1 MIWSYKVF
9 KHRWLPFSSKS
20 VSPSPTVIGDSL
32 GSSSPST
39 SSTRPSSVS
48 WSASYK
54 LGFPKSSWCLS
65 GPYVPWD
72 NLWSSS
78 DLFSMSHLIFSD
90 RQRSLITYVLNR
102 ANTARPYR
110 SGVVDVLPE
119 IGRRNVELVHHVD
132 KQSWTQFCALRTPP
146 PPPRDHTPFWETV
159 MASLAVCAR
168 WGNRW
173 SSGWQ
178 GQRCHTCSAFCGH
191 WGSKAFLKA
200 KRTTLTVATLPSVAL
215 FQPANNSAETTGKY
229 SYDT

>member
-9 KHRWLPFSSKS
+9 KHRWLPFSTKS

-146 PPPRDHTPFWETV
+146 PPSPGPHPILRDSHGLTRCLREVRKSVIQWMTGSEMSYMLSFLW
-159 MASLAVCAR
+159 SLR
-168 WGNRW
+168 LE
-173 SSGWQ
+173 S
-178 GQRCHTCSAFCGH
+178 
-191 WGSKAFLKA
+191 FLKG
-200 KRTTLTVATLPSVAL
+200 KKNHPHSGHITVSGTV
-215 FQPANNSAETTGKY
+215 PACKQLSWNY
-229 SYDT
+229 R